1 MGLHSASGLRIF
13 PKPKDEMYK
22 GLKWLLNFDLLLL
35 HQLSLALETQAC
47 QPLSSTLT
55 LSG

>member
-35 HQLSLALETQAC
+35 HQLSLALEKQAC